1 MTALPGSSSMVHNM
15 SAIYQMPNHSG
26 TSSHLTAMS
35 AMIQMMSKRSSS
47 TPPSS
52 SSSSQANDKKEHIK
66 RPLNAFLV
74 WSRIER
80 RKIGQ
85 ANPKMQSS
93 EISRWL
99 GSKWQMLTETQKQ
112 PFFDEAERIQAQ
124 HMIDHPGYK
133 FRPRRKPKMTSMS
146 FPSSRGQVE
155 GVICSG
161 CMVQEPPHQL
171 YWKLHGKL
179 PPAQD
184 AQVQSKASC
193 SPPQSMPVLPSYT
206 SSLQQHNY

>member
-1 MTALPGSSSMVHNM
+1 MTALPGSSSGVHNM

-80 RKIGQ
+80 RKI
-85 ANPKMQSS
+85 APKDA
-93 EISRWL
+93 ELRDLGLAWL
-99 GSKWQMLTETQKQ
+99 QVADADRDAKAAVL
-112 PFFDEAERIQAQ
+112 
-124 HMIDHPGYK
+124 
-133 FRPRRKPKMTSMS
+133 RRGRED
-146 FPSSRGQVE
+146 PS
-155 GVICSG
+155 
-161 CMVQEPPHQL
+161 
-171 YWKLHGKL
+171 
-179 PPAQD
+179 PAHD
-184 AQVQSKASC
+184 
-193 SPPQSMPVLPSYT
+193 
-206 SSLQQHNY
+206 